1 MGMWEVLRTQGWLS
15 FVAKTPRRVRRVVVR
30 KINKLFNRK
39 IVRSFYGVFLTENS
53 NDVTFRFCVDGAYGK
68 FYSNYLQK
76 IDCPF
81 IFIDIGANQGLYFL
95 IAAQN
100 PYCERAISLEPV
112 NETFGF
118 LTANIRANGLAGMI
132 VALNCGLS
140 SEKARV
146 NIRLKPGHSGAASLH
161 NTFAGTEAVEEIQIS
176 TAAVLE
182 PYLVPGLPLVVK
194 IDTEGH
200 EHVVIAELARSR
212 FADRVMSVFY
222 EVDVAWADP
231 ENLEAGLRAMGFDH
245 FHPTRGGT
253 HYDVMATR
261 QAAGPAEGRAA

>member
-1 MGMWEVLRTQGWLS
+1 MGMLDVLRTQGWLS
-15 FVAKTPRRVRRVVVR
+15 FVSKTPRRIRRVIVR

-39 IVRSFYGVFLTENS
+39 IVRSFYGVFLTENW
-53 NDVTFRFCVDGAYGK
+53 DDATFRFCVNGTYGA
-68 FYSNYLQK
+68 FYSNYLRE
-76 IDCPF
+76 IDYPF
-81 IFIDIGANQGLYFL
+81 IFIDIGANQGLYSL

-100 PYCERAISLEPV
+100 PYCERAVSLEPV
-112 NETFGF
+112 NKTFGF
-118 LTANIRANGLAGMI
+118 LTSNIRANGLAGMI

-140 SEKARV
+140 SENARV
-146 NIRLKPGHSGAASLH
+146 NIRLKPNHSGAASLH

-176 TAAVLE
+176 TAAILE
-182 PYLVPGLPLVVK
+182 PYLAPGLPLVVK

-200 EHVVIAELARSR
+200 EPVVMAELARSR
-212 FADRVMSVFY
+212 FADRVKSVFY

-231 ENLEAGLRAMGFDH
+231 ENLMAGLRAMGFDH

-261 QAAGPAEGRAA
+261 QAAGPAECRAA